1 MSNFKI
7 YSNFRSENSPTYD
20 GIREVCKDKPITFFY
35 DHPPKNQDQL
45 KENPYNFI
53 MLHEPNE
60 FFGMHNW
67 VFQNYQLFSGILT
80 WNKEILDKCPNAILF
95 HHCADGLAGELS
107 DTFLDEFNKKH
118 TKRLE
123 VSFLS
128 GIKNLVEGHKL
139 RQEIYKI
146 KDRIT
151 IPKKWFHTLEDFDQD
166 NYNSG
171 GVGRPDSIWGAKQI
185 CYQESMFHVAV
196 ENVNQPNWYTEKIA
210 DAFATKTIPIYWGC
224 PNISELGYDD
234 NGIIRFKTIDELID
248 IINSLTPETYN
259 NMKESIEHNYN
270 VVKTD
275 RLEDKLTN
283 FFKEIIKLNNL

>member
-107 DTFLDEFNKKH
+107 DTFLDEFNKKY
-118 TKRLE
+118 TKKLE
-123 VSFLS
+123 VSF
-128 GIKNLVEGHKL
+128 
-139 RQEIYKI
+139 
-146 KDRIT
+146 
-151 IPKKWFHTLEDFDQD
+151 
-166 NYNSG
+166 
-171 GVGRPDSIWGAKQI
+171 
-185 CYQESMFHVAV
+185 
-196 ENVNQPNWYTEKIA
+196 
-210 DAFATKTIPIYWGC
+210 
-224 PNISELGYDD
+224 
-234 NGIIRFKTIDELID
+234 
-248 IINSLTPETYN
+248 
-259 NMKESIEHNYN
+259 
-270 VVKTD
+270 
-275 RLEDKLTN
+275 
-283 FFKEIIKLNNL
+283 